1 MRHIRIFE
9 AYSSALPNNTVL
21 STEEIK
27 RMSIDE
33 FKSFVEIYLKEKN
46 AEQLFTL
53 FQIFR
58 KYNPMKNN
66 PEVYEFMGSR
76 ADEIESLLGYKFTEL
91 DEITDVI
98 RREKFDSRRSDKIQQ
113 LQADIRNYE
122 YLLKSAKEKL
132 AGLMSGGY

>member
-1 MRHIRIFE
+1 
-9 AYSSALPNNTVL
+9 
-21 STEEIK
+21 
-27 RMSIDE
+27 
-33 FKSFVEIYLKEKN
+33 
-46 AEQLFTL
+46 
-53 FQIFR
+53 
-58 KYNPMKNN
+58 MKNN

-76 ADEIESLLGYKFTEL
+76 ADEIESLLGYKFAEL